1 MFRHHGDDPIPPA
14 VSFQLLHQKIYS
26 LRLHLLVARTAFFN
40 LQGRRTVINY
50 HETGVG
56 ILLTQAL

>member
-1 MFRHHGDDPIPPA
+1 MYRHHWNDPIPPA

-26 LRLHLLVARTAFFN
+26 LRLHLLVVQTTSLNQQRC
-40 LQGRRTVINY
+40 RSIINY

-56 ILLTQAL
+56 ILPTQAL